1 MLIVIKMQRYGNNS
15 KPPNTLLIIMLKCI
29 NAKRAQRGLTPL
41 RPSQFFYTNNS
52 PDAAESE
59 TLHLSQISEIVA
71 PLEDSP

>member
-1 MLIVIKMQRYGNNS
+1 MLDIRR
-15 KPPNTLLIIMLKCI
+15 TLGQYF
-29 NAKRAQRGLTPL
+29 AKRAQRGLTPL